1 MSVKVALLR
10 HHEMSGNSFA
20 IDTLII
26 FSDAES
32 DCSIIGNKAV
42 LFCDLHFPNRY
53 DICLKTLGAWLIMLL
68 ARFAL
73 FCILQMLHPVVLSF
87 TPLLRLTWKICGV
100 VCMLYIMCYRTEM
113 KITFSGLFQHYN
125 ICPLWPQAY
134 HLGGFQT
141 YICPVVWRNRIFCS

>member
-1 MSVKVALLR
+1 MLLTADLACTLDCEDFVSNKIMFSLQMSVKVSLLR

-87 TPLLRLTWKICGV
+87 TPLLRLT
-100 VCMLYIMCYRTEM
+100 
-113 KITFSGLFQHYN
+113 
-125 ICPLWPQAY
+125 
-134 HLGGFQT
+134 
-141 YICPVVWRNRIFCS
+141 